1 MVFRG
6 RKKDFRGK
14 ALNIL
19 GERREYLPERKFFM
33 KIADAHSD
41 TLYAIALEGIAPAQA
56 MASPENLKKGGM
68 SLQTF
73 ALFTGRKGPAGTP
86 YQDALKMIEA
96 SKSLSIPMLTGDLPD
111 ALPDAPTGIFS
122 IEGGEALEGK
132 LERLEEFDRLCR
144 VRMIALTWNHEN
156 EIGHPAKFGTEGGLK
171 PFGLKLLA
179 EMDRLGIY
187 ADASH
192 LNEAGFWD
200 IVEHMVLPPIA
211 SHSCCRELCDTPR
224 NLYKAQ
230 AEAIIQ
236 KNGFIGVNFYP
247 HFLTKAEKATV
258 EDVVRHIDRF
268 CELGGEHIVGFG
280 SDFDGIEV
288 QPEGL
293 ACAADFPNL
302 IEALLKHGYTDAQ
315 VRGFAGENLFSALK
329 RAERARRV

>member
-1 MVFRG
+1 M
-6 RKKDFRGK
+6 
-14 ALNIL
+14 LNTL
-19 GERREYLPERKFFM
+19 MELREYLQERKLLM

-56 MASPENLKKGGM
+56 MASPDNLKKGGV

-73 ALFTGRKGPAGTP
+73 ALFTGRRGPAGTP

-96 SKSLSIPMLTGDLPD
+96 SRILPIPMLTEKLPD
-111 ALPDAPTGIFS
+111 TLPDAPTGIFS
-122 IEGGEALEGK
+122 IEGGEALEGTI
-132 LERLEEFDRLCR
+132 ERLEEFDRLCR

-156 EIGHPAKFGTEGGLK
+156 EIGYPAKLGPGDGLK
-171 PFGLKLLA
+171 PFGLKLLK

-200 IVEHMVLPPIA
+200 IVEHMTLPPIA

-230 AEAIIQ
+230 AEAIIH

-247 HFLTKAEKATV
+247 HFLTKADKAAI

-268 CELGGEHIVGFG
+268 CELGGERIVGFG

-302 IEALLKHGYTDAQ
+302 IEALLKHGYTDDQ
-315 VRGFAGENLFSALK
+315 VRGFAGENLFAALK
-329 RAERARRV
+329 RAERVRQV

>member
-1 MVFRG
+1 
-6 RKKDFRGK
+6 
-14 ALNIL
+14 
-19 GERREYLPERKFFM
+19 M

-41 TLYAIALEGIAPAQA
+41 TLYAIALEGVAPAQA
-56 MASPENLKKGGM
+56 MASPENLKKGGV

-96 SKSLSIPMLTGDLPD
+96 SKSLPIPMLTGDLPD

-156 EIGHPAKFGTEGGLK
+156 EIGHPAKFGPEGGLK

-200 IVEHMVLPPIA
+200 IVEHMTLPPIA
-211 SHSCCRELCDTPR
+211 SHSC
-224 NLYKAQ
+224 
-230 AEAIIQ
+230 
-236 KNGFIGVNFYP
+236 
-247 HFLTKAEKATV
+247 
-258 EDVVRHIDRF
+258 
-268 CELGGEHIVGFG
+268 
-280 SDFDGIEV
+280 
-288 QPEGL
+288 
-293 ACAADFPNL
+293 
-302 IEALLKHGYTDAQ
+302 
-315 VRGFAGENLFSALK
+315 
-329 RAERARRV
+329 

>member
-1 MVFRG
+1 
-6 RKKDFRGK
+6 
-14 ALNIL
+14 
-19 GERREYLPERKFFM
+19 
-33 KIADAHSD
+33 
-41 TLYAIALEGIAPAQA
+41 
-56 MASPENLKKGGM
+56 M

-73 ALFTGRKGPAGTP
+73 ALFTGRKGPAGNAVSGRA
-86 YQDALKMIEA
+86 QNDRGVQIA
-96 SKSLSIPMLTGDLPD
+96 SHPD
-111 ALPDAPTGIFS
+111 AHRRPARRAARRAHRHFS

-156 EIGHPAKFGTEGGLK
+156 EIGHPAKFGPEGGLK

-200 IVEHMVLPPIA
+200 IVEHMTLPPIA

-230 AEAIIQ
+230 AESIIQ

-288 QPEGL
+288 QPEGSRVRRGL
-293 ACAADFPNL
+293 PEPDRSAS
-302 IEALLKHGYTDAQ
+302 EARLYRRAGARL
-315 VRGFAGENLFSALK
+315 RGREPVF
-329 RAERARRV
+329 RAETR